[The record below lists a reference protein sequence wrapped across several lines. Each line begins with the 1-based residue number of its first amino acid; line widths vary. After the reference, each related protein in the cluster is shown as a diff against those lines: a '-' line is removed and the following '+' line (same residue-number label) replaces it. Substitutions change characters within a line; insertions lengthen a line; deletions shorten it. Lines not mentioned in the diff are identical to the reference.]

1 VAGEIV
7 HHAADEL
14 ATLAMA
20 LLAFYPGRTPV
31 PIALAGGMLE
41 REPLRAAVTERLRS
55 GRFVPEPD
63 IPDPLAGAL
72 ALGDIQGRESKVQG
86 P

>member
-1 VAGEIV
+1 
-7 HHAADEL
+7 
-14 ATLAMA
+14 
-20 LLAFYPGRTPV
+20 
-31 PIALAGGMLE
+31 MLE